1 MSFGQRRLWAL
12 SQREGASAAYNEP
25 MAFRLRGPLDRRVL
39 RRALDALTARHEA
52 LRTRLVPFEGEAYQ
66 QVDPA
71 HIGFAL
77 VVDDL
82 IGCPDAEDRLARLL
96 HRETVQPFDMATE
109 PLARGRLVMLGP
121 EHHVI
126 VLTVHH
132 AMFDGWSRSMMLR
145 ETGAL
150 YSAMLRGEP
159 DPLPPARWQYTDFTR
174 WQREWMAGEE
184 PTAQEEYWAEN
195 LADAP
200 PLLELPTDRPRPAEQ
215 DHTGDRVHFEIG
227 PELTTALKAVTEEH
241 EGSLFSTLL
250 TGWSIVLSRLSGQQ
264 DLVVGT
270 PTANR
275 RRGDVG
281 GIMGFVVNT
290 LALRVELAEAPTGSA
305 LLRQVRTT
313 VRAGVKNVDLPFE
326 RVVELANPP
335 RSAAHTP
342 LFQTMLAWVPPM
354 EAMMELSGVAVRL
367 LPMPF
372 APAKFDLVLA
382 LEEADGQIVGDLDY
396 ATALFDRE
404 TVARHL
410 RYLVRVLEQ
419 LAREPGRPVTA
430 YTLLDEA
437 ETAELLADWDATGGP
452 ANTAATAPGAA
463 PGTEGSGQPAGL
475 VQRFEAWV
483 RSAPAA
489 TAVVDGDHRLTYAD
503 LDRRANRLA
512 HALIARGVR
521 PDQVVALHT
530 GRSAELVVGVLGIL
544 KAGAGWLPLDPGQ
557 PVERLAAMVA
567 DARPAVV
574 LTDQHGASVADRQ
587 SAPEDWYPLTDVEA
601 EGERDRAPGIAVPP
615 SSLAYVMYTSGSTGR
630 PKGVAVTHG
639 NVLNLF
645 DQWLARFG
653 ATPGE
658 ATSAWSSI
666 GFDASVH
673 ELLLPL
679 TTGAEVHLVPE
690 ELRGDPAALMGWL
703 GEHRVV
709 QAFLPPAYVRWID
722 EDPGAR
728 LAGLALR
735 QLLTG
740 VESLPEAA
748 LHRMASVLPGL
759 RICFGYGPTETT
771 LYSTAYLDPRP
782 VDRPCPIG
790 RPLPGTRLYLLDERM
805 RPVPPGVVG
814 EVYIGGAS
822 VARGYLNQPE
832 LTAERFRS
840 DPFVAGGR
848 IYRTGDL
855 ARRLPDGNAEF
866 VGRRDDQIKLRGFR
880 IEPGEVEAALLAL
893 PGVREAAIL
902 VDRDPAG
909 EPRLVAGIGRGEAPS
924 RQPHEWRAALA
935 ERLPDYMIPA
945 VFVELPGLPLG
956 RSGKL
961 DRAALLERARAA
973 LPAQV
978 NTATP
983 RDHVE
988 MALRRIWS
996 RLLLHPDI
1004 GISDSFFDVGGTSI
1018 SAIKMA
1024 HAISEEFGETLPI
1037 REVIRH
1043 PTIEALAERLRR
1055 GASGAPGT
1063 NLIEFRAGAGR
1074 RRLICV
1080 HPAGG
1085 TAFCYLPLAG
1095 ALPEDIGV
1103 WGIQAPGINPDEAPL
1118 PTIEAMAQAYVE
1130 LIDPHPDQSLL
1141 LCGLSY
1147 GGLIAHEMGRRLALA
1162 GHSRLSVVLLDTQA
1176 TDDPAERAAIQPVE
1190 YEEFTEKL
1198 VRFNG
1203 MYPGIEA
1210 DQLTRYFET
1219 YNHSRMTARAHQ
1231 PRPTTA
1237 RLTLV
1242 EAAADGPGASGPHPT
1257 REFWH
1262 RRAGT
1267 GLTVVPLDCGHWEL
1281 LEGAQVSTVA
1291 KVIVAELDRLDG
1303 AEPVGPA
1310 VPSVALEF

>member
-1 MSFGQRRLWAL
+1 MWAL

-25 MAFRLRGPLDRRVL
+25 MAFRLRGPLDRTVL
-39 RRALDALTARHEA
+39 GRALDTLTTRHEA

-71 HIGFAL
+71 DIGFAL
-77 VVDDL
+77 TVDDL
-82 IGCPDAEDRLARLL
+82 TGCPDAEERLADLL
-96 HRETVQPFDMATE
+96 YRETVVPFDMAAE
-109 PLARGRLVMLGP
+109 PLARGRLVVLGP
-121 EHHVI
+121 DHHVI

-150 YSAMLRGEP
+150 YSALLRGEP

-174 WQREWMAGEE
+174 WQRTWMAGEE
-184 PTAQEEYWAEN
+184 PVAQEEYWAGK
-195 LADAP
+195 LAGVP

-215 DHTGDRVHFEIG
+215 DHTGDRVHLEIG
-227 PELTTALKAVTEEH
+227 PELTSALKAVTKEH
-241 EGSLFSTLL
+241 QGSLFSTLL

-264 DLVVGT
+264 DLVVGA

-290 LALRVELAEAPTGSA
+290 LALRVELADAPTGSA
-305 LLRQVRTT
+305 LLRQVRAT
-313 VRAGVKNVDLPFE
+313 VRAGVQNVDLPFE
-326 RVVELANPP
+326 RVVELVNPP

-354 EAMMELSGVAVRL
+354 EKMMELPGVTVRL

-382 LEEADGQIVGDLDY
+382 LEEADGRIVGDLDY

-404 TVARHL
+404 AVERHV

-419 LAREPGRPVTA
+419 LAREPGRPVTEYA
-430 YTLLDEA
+430 LLDEA
-437 ETAELLADWDATGGP
+437 ETAELLADWDATGAP
-452 ANTAATAPGAA
+452 ADANATVPGVARRTERTA
-463 PGTEGSGQPAGL
+463 EPAGL
-475 VQRFEAWV
+475 VQRFEARV

-489 TAVVDGDHRLTYAD
+489 TAVVDGDRRLTYAE

-512 HALIARGVR
+512 HSLIARGVR
-521 PDQVVALHT
+521 PDQVVALHV

-557 PVERLAAMVA
+557 PAERLAAMVA
-567 DARPAVV
+567 DAQPALV
-574 LTDQHGASVADRQ
+574 LTDRQ
-587 SAPEDWYPLTDVEA
+587 GTPDDWHPLTAVEA
-601 EGERDRAPGIAVPP
+601 EGERDSTPGIAVP
-615 SSLAYVMYTSGSTGR
+615 SAHLAYVIYTSGSTGR

-639 NVLNLF
+639 NVVNLF

-690 ELRGDPAALMGWL
+690 ELRGDPAALMRWL

-722 EDPGAR
+722 EDPKVR

-735 QLLTG
+735 QVLTG
-740 VESLPEAA
+740 VEPLPEAA
-748 LHRMASVLPGL
+748 LHRMASALPGL

-771 LYSTAYLDPRP
+771 LYSTAYVDPRP
-782 VDRPCPIG
+782 LDRPCPIG

-840 DPFVAGGR
+840 DPFVTGGR

-893 PGVREAAIL
+893 SGVREAAIL

-909 EPRLVAGIGRGEAPS
+909 EPRLVAGIGRGEAQS

-945 VFVELPGLPLG
+945 VFVELPALPLN

-978 NTATP
+978 NTTTP

-988 MALRRIWS
+988 MRLRRIWS

-1004 GISDSFFDVGGTSI
+1004 GIADNFFDVGGTSI

-1024 HAISEEFGETLPI
+1024 HAIGEEFGETPPI

-1055 GASGAPGT
+1055 GASGAPDT

-1103 WGIQAPGINPDEAPL
+1103 WGIQAPGINAHEAPL
-1118 PTIEAMAQAYVE
+1118 PTVEAMAQAYVE
-1130 LIDPHPDQSLL
+1130 LIDPRPDESLL

-1147 GGLIAHEMGRRLALA
+1147 GGLIAHEMGRRLAPA

-1176 TDDPAERAAIQPVE
+1176 SDDPAERAAIQPVA

-1203 MYPGIEA
+1203 MYPGIKA
-1210 DQLTRYFET
+1210 DQLSRYFET

-1237 RLTLV
+1237 RLTLI
-1242 EAAADGPGASGPHPT
+1242 EAATDGRGASGPHPT
-1257 REFWH
+1257 REFWQ
-1262 RRAGT
+1262 RRAGA
-1267 GLTVVPLDCGHWEL
+1267 GLAVVPLDCGHWEL
-1281 LEGAQVSTVA
+1281 LEGAQVSAVA
-1291 KVIVAELDRLDG
+1291 EVIVAELARLDT
-1303 AEPVGPA
+1303 AAPARPA
-1310 VPSVALEF
+1310 VPSVALEL